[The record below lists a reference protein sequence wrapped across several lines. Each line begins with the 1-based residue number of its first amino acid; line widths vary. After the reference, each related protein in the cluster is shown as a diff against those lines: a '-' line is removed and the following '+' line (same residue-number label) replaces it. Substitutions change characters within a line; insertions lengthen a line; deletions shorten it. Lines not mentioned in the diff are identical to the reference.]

1 MAWIHKTKPK
11 YNNKK
16 VVIDNIKFDSK
27 KEMTRYAEL
36 KLLEKAKKITDLEL
50 QKKLIIQDK
59 FKTNQGVIREINYI
73 ADFYYFDINLDKYVI
88 EDVKAIKTKDFILK
102 FKLILN
108 KYDCVFR
115 LNSYLNN
122 KHTITDYISSNNDN
136 RN

>member
-1 MAWIHKTKPK
+1 MALIHRTKQPK

-16 VVIDNIKFDSK
+16 VVYDNIKFDSK
-27 KEMTRYAEL
+27 KEMIRYTEL
-36 KLLEKAKKITDLEL
+36 KILEKAKKITDLEL

-73 ADFYYFDINLDKYVI
+73 ADFYYFDVDLDKYVI
-88 EDVKAIKTKDFILK
+88 EDVKSIKTKDFILK

-122 KHTITDYISSNNDN
+122 KHTITDYIKE
-136 RN
+136 